1 VSKPK
6 ERPILFSGPMVRA
19 ILAGRKTQT
28 RRIIKPQPEL
38 DRGGLLHADFG
49 IKDRNGDL
57 LLLDANHDGKFA
69 ETCKCCPYALPGER
83 LWVRETWFCATGEPG
98 PTLCH
103 YQADGDRPE
112 FKGLWKP
119 SIHMFRWASRIT
131 LEITGVRVE
140 RLKSISEA
148 DAMAEGI
155 HKYHDLELYGCD
167 PKGTPGPM
175 VGGSASEAF
184 FHLWEKINGDGSVNA
199 NPWVWVIEFRKT
211 EAAQ

>member
-1 VSKPK
+1 MSKPK

-19 ILAGRKTQT
+19 ILDGRKTQT
-28 RRIIKPQPEL
+28 RRVIKNQEWYNL
-38 DRGGLLHADFG
+38 KGEYGDRLRSV
-49 IKDRNGDL
+49 DR
-57 LLLDANHDGKFA
+57 
-69 ETCKCCPYALPGER
+69 CPYGTAGER
-83 LWVRETWFCATGEPG
+83 LWVRETWTPDHAPFYPHFLVAYRADAGFDYERNERGE
-98 PTLCH
+98 T
-103 YQADGDRPE
+103 YSPE
-112 FKGLWKP
+112 QKAWFPYRWRP
-119 SIHMFRWASRIT
+119 SIHMPRWASRIT

-211 EAAQ
+211 GAAR